1 MNSGIGKEIQKNV
14 PAWIV
19 LSAVLIIFNWMSPA
33 RLIRAMGQ
41 SLIGRDYVKG
51 ARYMGVHPFKIVLR
65 HLIPNIGSL
74 LVLEF
79 TRGIM
84 YAVLAEVVYSFIGI
98 GIRYPN
104 YSLGSLIAEAAA
116 QINTLPHMFWFPII
130 FFFLIVAPLA
140 FMNDGLRDAFDPTS
154 MSVGSV
160 KNRKKNKKAQK
171 IKTVKPAESLTTAES
186 DTSESETK
194 KEEVKNS

>member
-1 MNSGIGKEIQKNV
+1 
-14 PAWIV
+14 
-19 LSAVLIIFNWMSPA
+19 
-33 RLIRAMGQ
+33 
-41 SLIGRDYVKG
+41 
-51 ARYMGVHPFKIVLR
+51 
-65 HLIPNIGSL
+65 
-74 LVLEF
+74 
-79 TRGIM
+79 
-84 YAVLAEVVYSFIGI
+84 
-98 GIRYPN
+98 
-104 YSLGSLIAEAAA
+104 
-116 QINTLPHMFWFPII
+116 MFWFPII

>member
-1 MNSGIGKEIQKNV
+1 M
-14 PAWIV
+14 
-19 LSAVLIIFNWMSPA
+19 
-33 RLIRAMGQ
+33 
-41 SLIGRDYVKG
+41 
-51 ARYMGVHPFKIVLR
+51 LR